1 MTTAETAQIET
12 LDILEGRRLKPTRQA
27 RRSRRDAYRLIH
39 GTGAGCEVSPAQ
51 SSITSRLTHLKSRTS
66 QMGQERRFDSRSITS
81 DLPRSTD
88 ILGGSRH
95 AQR

>member
-12 LDILEGRRLKPTRQA
+12 LDVLEGRRLKPTRQA
-27 RRSRRDAYRLIH
+27 RRSRRDAYRLIN

-66 QMGQERRFDSRSITS
+66 QWVKNAVLTVGQSLLIFLDQRTFS
-81 DLPRSTD
+81 
-88 ILGGSRH
+88 GGSRH